1 LIQHQKNRCLD
12 VGPTMNVP
20 IIIPTLNRYQHLKRC
35 IASLQNCKLSEKAE
49 VIIALD
55 YPSNESQ
62 WDGYKKIGEYLEQV
76 KGFAALEVIKRD
88 HNFGAQR
95 NYLELVSYVNSRYD
109 GYVYIED
116 DCEFSPNFLDYINK
130 GLEKFKDDPRIIA
143 ICGDGGTFKK
153 PGDYTANYIYRKG
166 FSAWGYGTWN
176 NRLDK
181 VDYDVADMRDFV
193 ADPELRKRLK
203 YYYERHYYTT
213 LTHIYHDTAIWGDG
227 AIVLD
232 MIKND
237 TYCVYPTVSKV
248 RNHGHDG
255 SGEHGGNLKDS
266 PYSKVILDQDLVFEY
281 EGDPVFDDPRYLAI
295 LRNRTRFTPKKKL
308 KFWLRAAQKPKK
320 MLDLWKLVH

>member
-1 LIQHQKNRCLD
+1 
-12 VGPTMNVP
+12 MNYAP
-20 IIIPTLNRYQHLKRC
+20 ILIPTLNRHDHLKRC
-35 IASLQNCKLSEKAE
+35 IESLIRCAHSEKTDLF
-49 VIIALD
+49 IAID
-55 YPSNESQ
+55 YPYNDSVV
-62 WDGYKKIGEYLEQV
+62 DGYRIVSSYVRSIRGFRTVNLIERKK
-76 KGFAALEVIKRD
+76 
-88 HNFGAQR
+88 NFGAFQNFISAR
-95 NYLELVSYVNSRYD
+95 EEVFTVNGRLIAS
-109 GYVYIED
+109 D
-116 DCEFSPNFLDYINK
+116 DDNEFSPNFLEYINK
-130 GLEKFKDDPRIIA
+130 GLEIFKDDPRIIA
-143 ICGDGGTFKK
+143 ICGYGGTFKK

-227 AIVLD
+227 AIALD

-281 EGDPVFDDPRYLAI
+281 EGDPVFDDSRYLSI
-295 LRNRTRFTPKKKL
+295 LRNHTRFTPKQKL